1 MVKGV
6 QRAKKWSVRL
16 DGKRSLSTAKWSLA
30 VLRYQALML
39 WRKNP
44 LLSWTC
50 LITLCV
56 LLGANA
62 ALLTPIWGDRASTEG
77 KQLSD
82 FLNRDSKVDGAIA
95 SSQSQLS
102 RPVHI
107 LVMGIDPV
115 KGSLGNYAATSDTM
129 LLLRLNPD
137 NQSIKV
143 LSIPRDSMVVI
154 PEVGLEKISLA
165 NTNGGPALATRVL
178 SKSLNNVPIDR
189 YIRIT
194 TEGLRELVNV
204 LDGIEIFVPQKMSYQ
219 DSTQQLEIDL
229 QAGWQ
234 TLDGDRAAQFARF
247 QDKESGDLGRV
258 QRQQLLVEA
267 VRDRL
272 TNPAIIARL
281 PQLVGIMQEYVDTNL
296 SPEEMLALVNFSAAI
311 DPQNLQ
317 MVILPG
323 NLSALSQDPSSYW
336 LDPAGQDR
344 VMSNYFGVNP
354 PVGTPKVRSLA
365 SLTIAVQNASGD
377 PSLSDR
383 IVRKLKQQGLEKV
396 SVVSDWQ
403 DVQKHTEI
411 IVQRGDLQAAADLQ
425 KVLGVG
431 KMEFASTGDLNSQL
445 TIRVGKDWSEQ
456 NSSSQG
462 FTANLR

>member
-6 QRAKKWSVRL
+6 QKAKKWSVRL

-39 WRKNP
+39 WRKNL

-234 TLDGDRAAQFARF
+234 TLDG
-247 QDKESGDLGRV
+247 
-258 QRQQLLVEA
+258 
-267 VRDRL
+267 
-272 TNPAIIARL
+272 
-281 PQLVGIMQEYVDTNL
+281 
-296 SPEEMLALVNFSAAI
+296 
-311 DPQNLQ
+311 
-317 MVILPG
+317 
-323 NLSALSQDPSSYW
+323 
-336 LDPAGQDR
+336 
-344 VMSNYFGVNP
+344 
-354 PVGTPKVRSLA
+354 
-365 SLTIAVQNASGD
+365 
-377 PSLSDR
+377 
-383 IVRKLKQQGLEKV
+383 EK
-396 SVVSDWQ
+396 
-403 DVQKHTEI
+403 
-411 IVQRGDLQAAADLQ
+411 
-425 KVLGVG
+425 
-431 KMEFASTGDLNSQL
+431 
-445 TIRVGKDWSEQ
+445 
-456 NSSSQG
+456 
-462 FTANLR
+462 

>member
-1 MVKGV
+1 MAVVKGV
-6 QRAKKWSVRL
+6 QRAKKWSRL

-30 VLRYQALML
+30 GLRYQALIL

-56 LLGANA
+56 LLGANV
-62 ALLTPIWGDRASTEG
+62 ALLTPIWSDRASTDG

-82 FLNRDSKVDGAIA
+82 FLNKDSKVDGAIA
-95 SSQSQLS
+95 NSLQLS

-107 LVMGIDPV
+107 LVM
-115 KGSLGNYAATSDTM
+115 GSLGNYAATSDTM

-165 NTNGGPALATRVL
+165 NTNGGPALATRVV

-189 YIRIT
+189 YVRIT
-194 TEGLRELVNV
+194 NDGLRELVNV
-204 LDGIEIFVPQKMSYQ
+204 LDGIEIFVPQEMAYQ
-219 DSTQQLEIDL
+219 DSTQKLEIDL

-258 QRQQLLVEA
+258 QRQQLLIES

-272 TNPAIIARL
+272 TNPAIIAHL
-281 PQLVGIMQEYVDTNL
+281 PQLVGIMQKYVDTNL
-296 SPEEMLALVNFSAAI
+296 SPEEMLVLANFGAAI

-323 NLSALSQDPSSYW
+323 NLSALSRDPSSYW
-336 LDPAGQDR
+336 LDPGGQDR

-354 PVGTPKVRSLA
+354 AVGTPKVRSLA
-365 SLTIAVQNASGD
+365 SLTIAVQNASGE
-377 PSLSDR
+377 PNLSDR
-383 IVRKLKQQGLEKV
+383 VVRKLKQQGLEKV
-396 SVVSDWQ
+396 SVISDWQ
-403 DVQKHTEI
+403 DVQRQTEI
-411 IVQRGDLQAAADLQ
+411 IVQRGDFQAAADLQ
-425 KVLGVG
+425 KVLGLG
-431 KMEFASTGDLNSQL
+431 KMEYASTGDLNSQL

-456 NSSSQG
+456 TPLSS
-462 FTANLR
+462 N